1 MTDTISYAEAG
12 KILALAAARDQRIT
26 GDADVLA
33 WHSDLNAA
41 GIAYDDADAAL
52 TRFYAVDMAGLEP
65 EHRRRVTTPDIIGIA
80 RKIRSARL
88 ENFVYDGDPDETP
101 AQYLARLRGQLTAVA
116 SGKRPAGPAVAA
128 ISGPPPAELV
138 SMLAMVGRE
147 VPNGGE
153 AEDDLSAVRRPGPL
167 GVDCPDCHAPVGRN
181 CRRGVSGKQRKRPHS
196 SRRDAAFGKPPAD
209 RSAEQQEVERRREAS
224 RRALAE
230 LAPGVP
236 PEPDDGFRSTP
247 VDGSA
252 S

>member
-1 MTDTISYAEAG
+1 MTDSISYAEAG

-26 GDADVLA
+26 GDADILA

-41 GIAYDDADAAL
+41 GIAYDDANAAL

-88 ENFVYDGDPDETP
+88 ENFVYDGDPDESP

-128 ISGPPPAELV
+128 ITGPPPAELV
-138 SMLAMVGRE
+138 SMLAMIGRD
-147 VPNGGE
+147 VPDE
-153 AEDDLSAVRRPGPL
+153 DEDDELSSVRRPGPL
-167 GVDCPDCHAPVGRN
+167 GVDCPDCHAPIGRN
-181 CRRGVSGKQRKRPHS
+181 CRRGVSGKERKRAHS
-196 SRRDAAFGKPPAD
+196 SRREAAFGKPPED
-209 RSAEQQEVERRREAS
+209 RTAEQQEVARRKEAS
-224 RRALAE
+224 RLALVE
-230 LAPGVP
+230 LGDGAK
-236 PEPDDGFRSTP
+236 PEPDDGFRFTP
-247 VDGSA
+247 KGGQA